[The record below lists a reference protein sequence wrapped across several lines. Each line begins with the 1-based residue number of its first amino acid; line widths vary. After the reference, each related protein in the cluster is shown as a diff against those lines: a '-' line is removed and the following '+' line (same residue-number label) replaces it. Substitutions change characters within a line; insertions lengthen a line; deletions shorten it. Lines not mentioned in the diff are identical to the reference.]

1 MINLEELLVK
11 LVNELPLSE
20 FNKAC
25 DNAGINKSLRET
37 VLELV
42 ALRGE

>member
-1 MINLEELLVK
+1 MINLEELLV
-11 LVNELPLSE
+11 
-20 FNKAC
+20 KAC